1 MARSALR
8 SSTPSRS
15 PDGAARPPRGA
26 AAAAAGR
33 APRVAR
39 TLRRRLSAR
48 FAAWIRR
55 RQGADAAVVTLQ
67 RRRIYILPT
76 GFGLAFGCLL
86 LAMLVGSMNYATN
99 LGFALTFLL
108 AGLALVTLHE
118 CHNNLLGIEVRYAGA
133 APVFAGQ
140 DARFKIALT
149 NSSSA
154 TRFELELG
162 AAGDAAGP
170 VDIEPGR
177 TQVLVLSVP
186 AARRGRLRLPRFSVA
201 TRHPANLCRAWT
213 WVHMGAE
220 CVVYPEPAPPGSPA
234 PVGASDGGG
243 QRAVDHADADFAG
256 LRNAAPGD
264 PPRRIAWKAYARS
277 GALLVK
283 QFAGGDPKVEMF
295 QWSALAGIETEQR
308 LSLLARWC
316 LDAAAAGRGFGLEL
330 PAEIVP
336 IGSGEQHLHRCLTAL
351 ALFGAPEPVEAHP

>member
-8 SSTPSRS
+8 SSTPSRF
-15 PDGAARPPRGA
+15 PDGGRARLPHGAKA
-26 AAAAAGR
+26 AAVRGIGK
-33 APRVAR
+33 
-39 TLRRRLSAR
+39 RLSAG
-48 FAAWIRR
+48 FAEWIRR
-55 RQGADAAVVTLQ
+55 RQGSDAAVVTLQ

-86 LAMLVGSMNYATN
+86 LAMLVGSMNYATS

-133 APVFAGQ
+133 PPVFAGQ

-154 TRFELELG
+154 TRYELELR
-162 AAGDAAGP
+162 AGGDEAGP
-170 VDIEPGR
+170 VDIGPGR
-177 TQVLVLSVP
+177 TKVLALSVP
-186 AARRGRLRLPRFSVA
+186 AARRGRMRLPRFSVA
-201 TRHPANLCRAWT
+201 TRHPAILCRAWT
-213 WVHMGAE
+213 YIHMSAE
-220 CVVYPEPAPPGSPA
+220 CVIYPAPAPPGSAA
-234 PVGASDGGG
+234 PVGRSDGGG
-243 QRAVDHADADFAG
+243 QSAVDQSDADFAG

-277 GALLVK
+277 DELLVK
-283 QFAGGDPKVEMF
+283 QFAGGDRRAEIF
-295 QWSALAGIETEQR
+295 QWDTLPGVDTERR

-351 ALFGAPEPVEAHP
+351 ALFGAPEANEARP